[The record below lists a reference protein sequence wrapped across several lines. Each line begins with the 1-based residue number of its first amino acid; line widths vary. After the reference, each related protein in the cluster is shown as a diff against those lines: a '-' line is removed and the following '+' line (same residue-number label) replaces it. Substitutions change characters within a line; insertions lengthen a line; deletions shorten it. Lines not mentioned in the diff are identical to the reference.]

1 MQPSNIGTG
10 NPWFRCESSRHQPG
24 CGWVGLWLM
33 AVAHVAVGVFPVISP
48 VSKYRVEPLMHSTY
62 HPQIAFC
69 KELRAFVPILECLS
83 ICRQKSHV
91 YLRPI
96 LNLIQY

>member
-10 NPWFRCESSRHQPG
+10 NPLFRCESSRHQ
-24 CGWVGLWLM
+24 LWLGG

-62 HPQIAFC
+62 HPHIAFC

-96 LNLIQY
+96 LCID